1 MKKLLAIGLALSLL
15 LFFAL
20 PLLACDCDTATAVLT
35 GMKDR
40 LHQPWPGDPEH
51 AQGKT
56 KSTEVGGLKQESQPM
71 NQYQDPKPAGELK
84 K

>member
-20 PLLACDCDTATAVLT
+20 PLFACDCDTATAVLT

-40 LHQPWPGDPEH
+40 LHQPWPGDPER

-56 KSTEVGGLKQESQPM
+56 KSTEVNGPKQESQPM
-71 NQYQDPKPAGELK
+71 NVYQDAKPQGEIK
-84 K
+84 R